1 MWNDVPKQSS
11 GTRDEKWGTWC
22 LGYLAMSD
30 AFNLRWKLDRPYL
43 EQNTPGDVYALL
55 TIEPNT
61 AVRGSA
67 PAATIPTHLILLV
80 DVSES
85 MDVLVRRDPSAQKVG
100 AASAEG
106 KVAQRVVSDVPSR
119 REMACDVVQKM
130 VERLAG
136 DDLLTLI
143 AFDDHPHVLAKAVSP
158 NNMDVVWSAIKKL
171 STVGGGG
178 TAMGHAF
185 ECVRAVLSEKGSG
198 VLNSSASQDA
208 PRTHKLVLLT
218 DGEDQNPDATLATA
232 KSVGW
237 DFRLPIVAFGT
248 GECKVAFLTELAK
261 TSLSGGFNHIRDEA
275 AAQMLF
281 GQAVKNQKN
290 IQATNVQL
298 QLWLSPELQVREL
311 YRNKPEI
318 LFVGDLQPDLNHQV
332 ALRLEQMERGKA
344 YEFLFRCSL
353 PGRPANQRFRI
364 AKAMLTYDI
373 PSMKKTQEKLEANII
388 VEYTADVAR
397 AAERSGDVRKVLAR
411 AEVQRQ
417 VLFLQGKID
426 LLKAGGGSQRDRE
439 IVAKLLEALVK
450 KFEDFGV
457 QATANQY
464 RTMREEFTQK
474 GTISQ
479 EMLNRSLAAS
489 SRAEEIV
496 MAQDI
501 DF

>member
-1 MWNDVPKQSS
+1 
-11 GTRDEKWGTWC
+11 
-22 LGYLAMSD
+22 MSD

-55 TIEPNT
+55 TIEPST

-85 MDVLVRRDPSAQKVG
+85 MDVLVRRDPSPQKVG

-143 AFDDHPHVLAKAVSP
+143 AFDDQPHILAKAVSP
-158 NNMDVVWSAIKKL
+158 NNMDLVWSAIKKL

-178 TAMGHAF
+178 TAMGRAF
-185 ECVRAVLSEKGSG
+185 ECVRAVLSAVE
-198 VLNSSASQDA
+198 DA
-208 PRTHKLVLLT
+208 PRTRKLVLLT
-218 DGEDQNPDATLATA
+218 DGEDQNPDDTLATA

-248 GECKVAFLTELAK
+248 GECKVAFLTDLAK

-311 YRNKPEI
+311 YRSKPEI
-318 LFVGDLQPDLNHQV
+318 LFVGDLQPDMNQQV

-364 AKAMLTYDI
+364 AKATLTYDI
-373 PSMKKTQEKLEANII
+373 PSMNKKQEKLEANII
-388 VEYTADVAR
+388 VEYTADAAR

-439 IVAKLLEALVK
+439 VVAKLLEALIR
-450 KFEDFGV
+450 KFEDFGD

-464 RTMREEFTQK
+464 RAMKDEFTQK

-479 EMLNRSLAAS
+479 AMLNPSLAAS
-489 SRAEEIV
+489 SRAAEIV

>member
-1 MWNDVPKQSS
+1 
-11 GTRDEKWGTWC
+11 
-22 LGYLAMSD
+22 MSD

-55 TIEPNT
+55 TIEPST

-143 AFDDHPHVLAKAVSP
+143 AFDDQPHILAKAVSP

-178 TAMGHAF
+178 TAMGRAF
-185 ECVRAVLSEKGSG
+185 ECVRAVLSAVE
-198 VLNSSASQDA
+198 DA
-208 PRTHKLVLLT
+208 PRTRKLVLLT
-218 DGEDQNPDATLATA
+218 DGEDQNPDDSLAIA

-248 GECKVAFLTELAK
+248 GECKVAFLTDLAK
-261 TSLSGGFNHIRDEA
+261 TSLSGGFNHIRDET

-281 GQAVKNQKN
+281 GQAVKSQKN

-311 YRNKPEI
+311 YRSKPEI
-318 LFVGDLQPDLNHQV
+318 LFVGDLLPDMNQQV

-364 AKAMLTYDI
+364 AKATLTYDI
-373 PSMKKTQEKLEANII
+373 PSMNKKLEKLEANII
-388 VEYTADVAR
+388 VEYTADAAR
-397 AAERSGDVRKVLAR
+397 AAERSGDVRKVLAH

-439 IVAKLLEALVK
+439 IVAKLLEALIK
-450 KFEDFGV
+450 KFEDFGD
-457 QATANQY
+457 QANANQY
-464 RTMREEFTQK
+464 RAMKDEFTQK

-496 MAQDI
+496 MAQEM

>member
-1 MWNDVPKQSS
+1 
-11 GTRDEKWGTWC
+11 
-22 LGYLAMSD
+22 MSD

-55 TIEPNT
+55 TIEPST

-143 AFDDHPHVLAKAVSP
+143 AFDDQPHVLAKAVSP

-185 ECVRAVLSEKGSG
+185 ECVRAVLSAVE
-198 VLNSSASQDA
+198 DA
-208 PRTHKLVLLT
+208 PRTRKLVLLT
-218 DGEDQNPDATLATA
+218 DGEDQNPDDTLATA

-248 GECKVAFLTELAK
+248 GECKVAFLTDLAR

-311 YRNKPEI
+311 YRSKPEI
-318 LFVGDLQPDLNHQV
+318 LFVGDLQPDMNHQV

-364 AKAMLTYDI
+364 AKATLTYDI
-373 PSMKKTQEKLEANII
+373 PSMSKTQEMLEANII

-439 IVAKLLEALVK
+439 IVAKLLEALIK
-450 KFEDFGV
+450 
-457 QATANQY
+457 
-464 RTMREEFTQK
+464 
-474 GTISQ
+474 
-479 EMLNRSLAAS
+479 
-489 SRAEEIV
+489 
-496 MAQDI
+496 
-501 DF
+501 